1 MRKAY
6 FGVLANKIAACWDGK
21 MKVSGIFTFYPI

>member
-21 MKVSGIFTFYPI
+21 MNVSSKKGTFI